1 MSEKVKVKITRNV
14 SVLPAIA
21 LRGLVVFPN
30 NIVHFEVGRAKS
42 IAAIEAAMHA
52 NSSVF
57 LVAQKEMDVE
67 EPTMPDLYGYGVIAE
82 IKQVLRVS
90 DDLVKVLVEGK
101 TRARLLELNDGD
113 FLQAS
118 VRPVPVRGIGADK
131 RTQTEALVRSLKD
144 CFEEYLSY
152 SPQISKDII
161 YNIVSSDSPLF
172 LSEYMPANLLLK
184 YEDKQTILNESSL
197 LSRLEKLL
205 MLLRQECQVLEIER
219 DLDDKVNA
227 SLDKGQREYYL
238 REQMHIISEELGDSE
253 DTRAEADTYR
263 QKIAALKLDD
273 ESTEKLLKECDR
285 LARMQSNSAE
295 CGVIRSYLDTC
306 LGLPWHITT
315 EDDLDQAHARRVLD
329 REHYG
334 LQKVKERIL
343 ELLAVRK
350 LNTEVKGQI
359 VCLVGPPGVG
369 KTSIAHSIADCM
381 GRKFARMSL
390 GGVHDEAEIRGHR
403 RTYIGAMPGRIIS
416 AINSA
421 KSSNPVILLDEIDK
435 LAGDYKGDPSSALLE
450 VLDPE
455 QNRTFKDNYLDI
467 PFDLSEVLF
476 ITTANDAST
485 IPGPLYDRMDV
496 IELPSYTRTEK
507 FNIAKR
513 HLLPKQL
520 KNNGLDGKVTMTS
533 GAIYEIIDGYT
544 REAGVRNLERTIT
557 SVLRKCAQKIAAGET
572 EKISVSGTMV
582 KSLLGPEKVKP
593 TFISRT
599 DSVGIAN
606 GLAWT
611 SVGGEM
617 LPVEVAVI
625 PNGTGKIEITGS
637 LGDVMK
643 ESAQLAVTYARVHAE
658 EYGIAPDRFK
668 NTDLHIH
675 APEGAVPKD
684 GPSAGVTLTT
694 ALVSALSGIPVR
706 HDLAMTGEI
715 TLHGNVLPIGGLKE
729 KSMAAFREGISTVLI
744 PKENATDLY
753 EVDAEVK
760 EKIHFIP
767 VERLSQ
773 VLKHALIMPGHAA
786 ARSAHAM
793 PQATNLI
800 AGEKPVAKD
809 PATVM

>member
-1 MSEKVKVKITRNV
+1 
-14 SVLPAIA
+14 
-21 LRGLVVFPN
+21 
-30 NIVHFEVGRAKS
+30 
-42 IAAIEAAMHA
+42 MHA

-67 EPTMPDLYGYGVIAE
+67 EPTMPDLYAYGVIAE

-152 SPQISKDII
+152 SPQISKDVI

-295 CGVIRSYLDTC
+295 SGVIRSYLDTC

-800 AGEKPVAKD
+800 AGEKPAAKD

>member
-14 SVLPAIA
+14 SVLPATA

-90 DDLVKVLVEGK
+90 YDLKVLVEGK

-295 CGVIRSYLDTC
+295 SGVIRSYLDTC

-617 LPVEVAVI
+617 LPVEAAVI

>member
-1 MSEKVKVKITRNV
+1 
-14 SVLPAIA
+14 
-21 LRGLVVFPN
+21 
-30 NIVHFEVGRAKS
+30 
-42 IAAIEAAMHA
+42 
-52 NSSVF
+52 
-57 LVAQKEMDVE
+57 
-67 EPTMPDLYGYGVIAE
+67 
-82 IKQVLRVS
+82 
-90 DDLVKVLVEGK
+90 
-101 TRARLLELNDGD
+101 
-113 FLQAS
+113 

-152 SPQISKDII
+152 NPQISKDVI

-295 CGVIRSYLDTC
+295 SGVIRSYLDTC

-343 ELLAVRK
+343 ELLAVRR

-520 KNNGLDGKVTMTS
+520 KNNGLNGKVTMTS

-753 EVDAEVK
+753 EVDDEVK

-786 ARSAHAM
+786 ARSTHAM

-800 AGEKPVAKD
+800 AGEKPAAKD

>member
-67 EPTMPDLYGYGVIAE
+67 EPTMPDLYAYGVIAE

-118 VRPVPVRGIGADK
+118 VRLVPVRGIGADK

-152 SPQISKDII
+152 SPQISKDVI

-295 CGVIRSYLDTC
+295 SGVIRSYLDTC

-315 EDDLDQAHARRVLD
+315 EDDLDQAHARKVLD

-668 NTDLHIH
+668 NIDLHIH

-800 AGEKPVAKD
+800 AGEKPAAKD